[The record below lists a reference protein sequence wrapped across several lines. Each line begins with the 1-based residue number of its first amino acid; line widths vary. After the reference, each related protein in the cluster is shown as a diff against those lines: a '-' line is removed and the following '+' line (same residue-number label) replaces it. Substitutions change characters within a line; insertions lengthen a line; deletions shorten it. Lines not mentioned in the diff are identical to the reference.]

1 LALGADAVFMATSLL
16 IPIGCIYCNK
26 CNLGKCPAG
35 IATQDPEL
43 RKKLD
48 PNAVKHVVNF
58 LKACTEEVK
67 MIAAACGKNNIHDLN
82 KEDLRALS
90 LLISKITK
98 VPLV

>member
-1 LALGADAVFMATSLL
+1 MATSLL
-16 IPIGCIYCNK
+16 IPIGYIYCNK
-26 CNLGKCPAG
+26 CNLGKCPVG

-82 KEDLRALS
+82 KEDLRAL
-90 LLISKITK
+90 K
-98 VPLV
+98 LVNF